1 VTRTRAARGLA
12 VLLALAVVGCGKSAV
27 EEFADDLR
35 PFEQELTAQKARVAT
50 TLGDVRLGNRAD
62 ARTVRRQVAGVA
74 RIQAE
79 MSKLEHPD
87 EVEKQF
93 EAYVKAT
100 REQVAALQ
108 RVAAGLESGDRA
120 KLRRASARAQLSEGA
135 VRRAAD
141 VLHDRLNE
149 G

>member
-1 VTRTRAARGLA
+1 VTHSRAVRCL
-12 VLLALAVVGCGKSAV
+12 VVVLALVVAGCGKSAV

-35 PFEQELTAQKARVAT
+35 PFEEELTQQKARVGS

-62 ARTVRRQVAGVA
+62 ARAVRRQVAGVA
-74 RIQAE
+74 RIQSE
-79 MSKLEHPD
+79 MSKLEHPGEVD
-87 EVEKQF
+87 EQF
-93 EAYVKAT
+93 ETFVKAT
-100 REQVAALQ
+100 REQVGALQ
-108 RVAAGLESGDRA
+108 RVVTALQSGDRA
-120 KLRRASARAQLSEGA
+120 RLRQASERAQISEGA